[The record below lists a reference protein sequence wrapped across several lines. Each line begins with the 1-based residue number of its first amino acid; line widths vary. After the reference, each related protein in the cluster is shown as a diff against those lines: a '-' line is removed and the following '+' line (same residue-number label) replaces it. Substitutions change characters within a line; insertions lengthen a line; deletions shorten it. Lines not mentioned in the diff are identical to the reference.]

1 MPRYKIIIEYD
12 GTNFAGWQK
21 QKDTISVQKTIE
33 DALAKLSEKEITIHA
48 SGRTDAGVH
57 ALGQLAHFDLDKEM
71 EDWKIRMALNHYLRN
86 EAVAILSCTKTND
99 EFHSRFDAKLRHYQY
114 KILNRRAGAVLSK
127 NRAWHIPYELN
138 LEAMKNAAKHLI
150 GKYDFSSF
158 RDAECQAKSPI
169 RTLSKIEIE
178 KIEENINITI
188 SAPSFLHHMV
198 RNIVGTLVLVGG
210 EKIKADDIKTILEAK
225 DRTKSGP
232 NAPAY
237 GLYFCQVDY

>member
-21 QKDTISVQKTIE
+21 QKGAISVQQTIE
-33 DALAKLSEKEITIHA
+33 DALAKLCQKEIIVHA

-57 ALGQLAHFDLDKEM
+57 ALGQVAHFDLDKKI
-71 EDWKIRMALNHYLRN
+71 EDWQIRMALNHYLQDD
-86 EAVAILSCTKTND
+86 AIAILSCEKTND
-99 EFHSRFDAKLRHYQY
+99 EFHSRFDAKIRHYQY
-114 KILNRRAGAVLSK
+114 QILNRRAKAVLTK

-138 LEAMKNAAKHLI
+138 LDSMKNASKYLI
-150 GKYDFSSF
+150 GKHDFTSF

-169 RTLSKIEIE
+169 KTISNIKIE
-178 KIEENINITI
+178 KTGENINITI

-198 RNIVGTLVLVGG
+198 RNIVGTLVLAGG
-210 EKIKADDIKTILEAK
+210 EKIKADDMKIILEAK
-225 DRTKSGP
+225 DRSKSGP

-237 GLYFCQVDY
+237 GLYFYRVDY

>member
-21 QKDTISVQKTIE
+21 QKDTISVQKIIE
-33 DALAKLSEKEITIHA
+33 DALAKLSEQEISVHA

-57 ALGQLAHFDLDKEM
+57 AIGQVAHFDLDKEM
-71 EDWKIRMALNHYLRN
+71 EDWKIRMALNHYLQSD
-86 EAVAILSCTKTND
+86 AVAILSCTKVNN

-114 KILNRRAGAVLSK
+114 KILNRRAKPVLSK
-127 NRAWHIPYELN
+127 YRAWHIPYELN
-138 LEAMKNAAKHLI
+138 LEAMKNSAKHLI
-150 GKYDFSSF
+150 GKHDFSSF

-210 EKIKADDIKTILEAK
+210 EKIKADDMKTILEAK

-237 GLYFCQVDY
+237 GLYFYQVDY

>member
-57 ALGQLAHFDLDKEM
+57 ALGQVAHFDLDKEM

-86 EAVAILSCTKTND
+86 EAVVILSCTKTND

>member
-1 MPRYKIIIEYD
+1 MARYKIIIEYD
-12 GTNFAGWQK
+12 GTNFSGWQK
-21 QKDTISVQKTIE
+21 QENAISVQKTIE
-33 DALAKLSEKEITIHA
+33 DALAKLSQKEITIHA

-57 ALGQLAHFDLDKEM
+57 ALGQVAHFDFDKKIQ
-71 EDWKIRMALNHYLRN
+71 DWQIRMALNHYLRD
-86 EAVAILSCTKTND
+86 EAVVILSCEKISD

-114 KILNRRAGAVLSK
+114 KILNRRAKAVLIK
-127 NRAWHIPYELN
+127 NRAWHIPYQLN
-138 LEAMKNAAKHLI
+138 LEAMKNGAKYLI
-150 GKYDFSSF
+150 GKHDFTSF

-169 RTLSKIEIE
+169 KTINKIEIE

-210 EKIKADDIKTILEAK
+210 EKIKAEDIKTILEAK
-225 DRTKSGP
+225 NRTKSGP

-237 GLYFCQVDY
+237 GLYFYRVDY